1 MTIPMT
7 SEQDKVLRLM
17 AEKYPTKEI
26 VYEKIVYL
34 QSQLMLPKGTEH
46 FMSDLHGAYD
56 AFFHILN
63 NCSGVIKEK
72 VDYCFGERMTEE
84 EKAEF
89 CTLIYYPR
97 EKVEQLTVQ
106 GKISGIW
113 YQQNL
118 ANLLELTK
126 LMSWKFPANKMRDY
140 IPKRYESVIV
150 ELMNTRPEHDEAQL
164 YYYKQLIETI
174 VEIGG
179 GADYIEA
186 FSVLI
191 KRLSVE
197 RIHIVGDFFDR
208 GDRPD
213 GILDLLMQ
221 HPSVDIQWGNH
232 DVLWM
237 GAALGSEVCIA
248 GVIRNSLRYRNT
260 DVLERGYGISLRP
273 LSTFASRI
281 YPDENP
287 IKAAERAVTMMM
299 FKLEG
304 ALIQRNPD
312 FQMEDRLLL
321 DKIDYSSSYVTL
333 GNGRRVELES
343 AYFPTIDN
351 GADCYELTEEEQ
363 HIIADLRSYF
373 LESKA
378 LQRHVN
384 YLYERGSM
392 YMCYNGNLLFHACVP
407 LDETGEF
414 RTIAYKGKE
423 YCGRAWFDF
432 CEEKAREAL
441 AQSEME
447 FKAHFIFSMR
457 EAIESARHEFRDLNY
472 SLDQFQFHKDKYS
485 FLITPSAKYK
495 PFYDAVMT
503 ADWEMAGGLFAETDA
518 AANEQAMELFEKL
531 VKGTPEEQEEFSDYR
546 RYLDYDIRITD
557 TVGQSYLYS
566 RVLRQTSGG
575 ETQTP
580 FYIAILAAFQQIYND
595 KTIRLTVFDEAFNK
609 MDEERIKSC
618 IQLIK
623 RMDMQL
629 IVAVPDEK
637 LAAIAPL
644 MDQSIIVTNAG
655 NHCFTDELGDV
666 RTWEKGMTHEANRE
680 QGTL

>member
-1 MTIPMT
+1 MSVNAIKT
-7 SEQDKVLRLM
+7 EQDKVLRLM

-56 AFFHILN
+56 SFFHILN

-97 EKVEQLTVQ
+97 EKVEQLMAE
-106 GKISGIW
+106 GKADAIW
-113 YQQNL
+113 YQQNI

-126 LMSWKFPANKMRDY
+126 LMSWKFPASKMRSY

-150 ELMNTRPEHDEAQL
+150 ELLSTRPELDEAQL

-179 GADYIEA
+179 GTDFIDA
-186 FSVLI
+186 FSVLV
-191 KRLSVE
+191 KRLAVE

-248 GVIRNSLRYRNT
+248 AVIRNSLRYRNT

-287 IKAAERAVTMMM
+287 IKAAERAISMMM

-304 ALIQRNPD
+304 ALIKRNPD
-312 FQMEDRLLL
+312 FHMEDRLLL
-321 DKIDYSSSYVTL
+321 DKINFSLSCVTL
-333 GNGRRVELES
+333 NNGRRVELDS
-343 AYFPTIDN
+343 AYFPTIDD
-351 GADCYELTEEEQ
+351 GADCYELTEEER
-363 HIIADLRSYF
+363 HIIDDLRSYF

-378 LQRHVN
+378 LQRHVD

-392 YMCYNGNLLFHACVP
+392 YMCYNGNLLFHGCVP
-407 LDETGEF
+407 MNEDGSF
-414 RTIAYKGKE
+414 RTITYKGEE
-423 YCGRAWFDF
+423 YTGRAWMDF
-432 CEEKAREAL
+432 CEEKARAAWNEHAQEGLDFMYFLWCGLLAPTSGRSFTTFERSFISDESTWKEPSDPYFRLIKEEAICEKILAEFGLDPKHGHIINGHVPVKVKKGESPLRANGRAIIIDGGFATPYHSKTGISGYTLIYNSRGLRLLQHQTVANVREAL
-441 AQSEME
+441 
-447 FKAHFIFSMR
+447 R
-457 EAIESARHEFRDLNY
+457 ENRDIESVSQTVELQARSSLVRD
-472 SLDQFQFHKDKYS
+472 
-485 FLITPSAKYK
+485 
-495 PFYDAVMT
+495 
-503 ADWEMAGGLFAETDA
+503 TDRGA
-518 AANEQAMELFEKL
+518 A
-531 VKGTPEEQEEFSDYR
+531 
-546 RYLDYDIRITD
+546 I
-557 TVGQSYLYS
+557 
-566 RVLRQTSGG
+566 
-575 ETQTP
+575 
-580 FYIAILAAFQQIYND
+580 
-595 KTIRLTVFDEAFNK
+595 
-609 MDEERIKSC
+609 MDEIADLHALLRAYQTGHIKP
-618 IQLIK
+618 Q
-623 RMDMQL
+623 
-629 IVAVPDEK
+629 
-637 LAAIAPL
+637 
-644 MDQSIIVTNAG
+644 
-655 NHCFTDELGDV
+655 
-666 RTWEKGMTHEANRE
+666 
-680 QGTL
+680 